1 MRNLFPT
8 FLALFVIFMVI
19 ISRRPIEM
27 LRRRGATSPDTAQPL
42 DDLSAADRRRL
53 DRLIAQGL
61 IREASPGRYY
71 FDVAEQRARIAKRMP
86 WLIALIVVLALVA
99 VWLYYYARPT
109 S

>member
-8 FLALFVIFMVI
+8 FLALFVIFIVI
-19 ISRRPIEM
+19 LSRRPIEM

-42 DDLSAADRRRL
+42 DDISAADRRRL

-71 FDVAEQRARIAKRMP
+71 FDAAEQRARTAKRIP

>member
-42 DDLSAADRRRL
+42 DDISAADRRRL
-53 DRLIAQGL
+53 DRL
-61 IREASPGRYY
+61 
-71 FDVAEQRARIAKRMP
+71 IAKRMP